1 MNLTATADFT
11 IEEWNM
17 VLQSPF
23 QIGFY
28 IIFSDPN
35 FMGMFSEF
43 KALLTA
49 ILKQPVQRSARELIS
64 QLVADIG
71 EKSENPGEIPR
82 NVSLPKGDHEDEMK
96 KMIQG
101 IEDGVILLETKT
113 SAEEAAG
120 VKVWL

>member
-49 ILKQPVQRSARELIS
+49 ILKQPVQGSARELIS

-71 EKSENPGEIPR
+71 VKSENPGEIPR
-82 NVSLPKGDHEDEMK
+82 NVSLPKGDNEDEMK

-101 IEDGVILLETKT
+101 IEDVVILLETKT

-120 VKVWL
+120 VKIWL

>member
-1 MNLTATADFT
+1 MTATVDFT
-11 IEEWNM
+11 LEEWNM
-17 VLQSPF
+17 ILQSPF
-23 QIGFY
+23 QIGYY

-35 FMGMFSEF
+35 FMGMFSQF

-49 ILKQPVQRSARELIS
+49 ILKQPVQGSARELIS

-71 EKSENPGEIPR
+71 VKSENPGEIPR
-82 NVSLPKGDHEDEMK
+82 NVSLPKGDNEDEMK

-101 IEDGVILLETKT
+101 IEDVVILLETKT

>member
-49 ILKQPVQRSARELIS
+49 ILKQPVQGSARELIS
-64 QLVADIG
+64 HLVADIG
-71 EKSENPGEIPR
+71 EKSENPGEIPG
-82 NVSLPKGDHEDEMK
+82 NVPLPKGDPEDEMK

-101 IEDGVILLETKT
+101 KEDVVILLETKT

-120 VKVWL
+120 GKVWL